1 MATFYSFFYER
12 RIFMFFTISGNAKLD
27 KELIRKA
34 TKKVGKRT
42 SFLPKTIKYSVIE
55 TEEQLHVLGQ
65 VLEQENQSSVKLTL
79 TLHDKEGKIEKAGTE
94 YVFGP
99 LDYQISEGFY
109 PTLID
114 LIRLDIFKDTDETMS
129 VEESYRN
136 EKILQ
141 VLEEELESDQRKV
154 NQVSEVEANEE
165 VPWER
170 PIFPKDESKE
180 KEKGIID
187 EQADILTHKSIF
199 EEENEVMGQLEV
211 DPFEETM
218 ENEETAEVEV
228 DPVEANEEPTWT
240 EGDSQEYIEPLI
252 SEEVEKNET
261 EIQKATV
268 FDYILDQYP
277 PEYEW
282 MKEKNKLFLN
292 ELYSKY
298 QLPQTYQAFLES
310 KEELISQGKGTLL
323 EQLESVQST
332 NWHELAQEDLLATF
346 EERQQETDQEINE
359 YATEQSSNWEKAKEE
374 LNKEEQRVIEEE
386 VQKIKERYEK
396 KRDNAY
402 SLCVE
407 KINNFTQTNQE
418 ALSKEKENLLKERIK
433 ERKEEFYR
441 GLRTDKLRIS
451 KELNEQLNKLYQ
463 TTTEVLMEK
472 HEQIQQELQVQIPK
486 WKKEYEIHQQ
496 ELKEQE
502 EKQRKKEKER
512 EQLELKKREQDLAE
526 QKMALEKQRLE
537 QEKEK
542 EAAARKERQ
551 EQMDTLRQAQLNYL
565 THPQPAPLVTAV
577 QTPVDNQTNL
587 TPSPQRSFNG
597 WMVGCIASLSL
608 LLGGGTVF
616 AFNHINQSS
625 QADSVATTAS
635 IKEEAQ
641 EQARKEY
648 EQQLEELLNRTN
660 QSTTESSME
669 NSKESDSSKA
679 KEGSSDS
686 TVQSNTSESSE
697 SNEVK

>member
-1 MATFYSFFYER
+1 MY
-12 RIFMFFTISGNAKLD
+12 FTIAGNTKTD
-27 KELIRKA
+27 KELIKKA
-34 TKKVGKRT
+34 TKEVGKRT

-55 TEEQLHVLGQ
+55 TEEQLHVLGK
-65 VLEQENQSSVKLTL
+65 VLEHESRSSVKLTL
-79 TLHDKEGKIEKAGTE
+79 TLHDTEGKIEKAGTE

-109 PTLID
+109 PTLMD
-114 LIRLDIFKDTDETMS
+114 LIRLDVFKETDETMS

-136 EKILQ
+136 EKLLQ

-154 NQVSEVEANEE
+154 NQVSEVEVNEE

-170 PIFPKDESKE
+170 PIFPKKESKE
-180 KEKGIID
+180 KETVYVD
-187 EQADILTHKSIF
+187 EQADIPTQKSIF
-199 EEENEVMGQLEV
+199 EEESDVMGQLEV

-218 ENEETAEVEV
+218 EDEETAEVEV
-228 DPVEANEEPTWT
+228 DPVEANEESIWT

-277 PEYEW
+277 PEHEW

-292 ELYSKY
+292 GLYSKY

-346 EERQQETDQEINE
+346 EERQQETDKEINE

-418 ALSKEKENLLKERIK
+418 ALSKEKENLLKERIR
-433 ERKEEFYR
+433 ERKEEFYQ
-441 GLRTDKLRIS
+441 GLRTDKLKIS

-486 WKKEYEIHQQ
+486 WKKEYEIQQ
-496 ELKEQE
+496 RELKEQE
-502 EKQRKKEKER
+502 EKQRQKEKER

-526 QKMALEKQRLE
+526 QKMAIEKQRLE

-565 THPQPAPLVTAV
+565 AQPQPVAAV
-577 QTPVDNQTNL
+577 QTPVNNQANL

-625 QADSVATTAS
+625 QADSVATTTS

-669 NSKESDSSKA
+669 NSKESDPSKA

>member
-1 MATFYSFFYER
+1 MY
-12 RIFMFFTISGNAKLD
+12 FTIVGNTKID
-27 KELIRKA
+27 KEIIKKA
-34 TKKVGKRT
+34 TKEVGKRT

-55 TEEQLHVLGQ
+55 TEEQLQVLGK
-65 VLEQENQSSVKLTL
+65 VLEQENQSSVNLSL
-79 TLHDKEGKIEKAGTE
+79 TLHDTEGKIEKAGTE

-99 LDYQISEGFY
+99 MDYQISEGFY
-109 PTLID
+109 PTLMD
-114 LIRLDIFKDTDETMS
+114 LIRLDVFKETDETMS

-136 EKILQ
+136 EKLLQ
-141 VLEEELESDQRKV
+141 VLEEELERDQLKDS
-154 NQVSEVEANEE
+154 QVSKSEVNEE
-165 VPWER
+165 APWER
-170 PIFPKDESKE
+170 PIFPKDEPKE
-180 KEKGIID
+180 KEPVNDG
-187 EQADILTHKSIF
+187 EQADIPIQESIF
-199 EEENEVMGQLEV
+199 EEEIDVMNQLDD

-218 ENEETAEVEV
+218 QDEETAKVEI
-228 DPVEANEEPTWT
+228 DPVEAIEEPTWT

-252 SEEVEKNET
+252 SKEVEKNET

-277 PEYEW
+277 PEHEW

-402 SLCVE
+402 ALCVE

-418 ALSKEKENLLKERIK
+418 ALSKEKENLLKERIR

-441 GLRTDKLRIS
+441 GLRTDKLKIS

-463 TTTEVLMEK
+463 TTIEVLMER
-472 HEQIQQELQVQIPK
+472 HEQIQQELQTQIPK

-502 EKQRKKEKER
+502 EKERQKEKER

-526 QKMALEKQRLE
+526 QKMAIEKQRLE

-565 THPQPAPLVTAV
+565 SQPQPTPSVATV
-577 QTPVDNQTNL
+577 QPPVNNQTNP
-587 TPSPQRSFNG
+587 TSSSQRSFNG

-648 EQQLEELLNRTN
+648 EQQLKELLNRTN

-669 NSKESDSSKA
+669 SSKESDFSKTKERSSN
-679 KEGSSDS
+679 S
-686 TVQSNTSESSE
+686 TVQSNTSESSKT
-697 SNEVK
+697 NEVK

>member
-1 MATFYSFFYER
+1 MY
-12 RIFMFFTISGNAKLD
+12 FTIAGNTKTD
-27 KELIRKA
+27 KELIKKA
-34 TKKVGKRT
+34 TKEVGKRT

-55 TEEQLHVLGQ
+55 TEEQLHVLGK
-65 VLEQENQSSVKLTL
+65 VLEHESRSSVKLTL
-79 TLHDKEGKIEKAGTE
+79 TLHDTEGKIEKAGTE

-109 PTLID
+109 PTLMD
-114 LIRLDIFKDTDETMS
+114 LIRLDVFKETDETMS

-136 EKILQ
+136 EKLLQ

-154 NQVSEVEANEE
+154 NQGSEVEVNEE

-170 PIFPKDESKE
+170 PIFPKKESKE
-180 KEKGIID
+180 KETVYVD
-187 EQADILTHKSIF
+187 EQADIPTQKSIF
-199 EEENEVMGQLEV
+199 EEENDVMGQLEV

-218 ENEETAEVEV
+218 EDEETAEVEV
-228 DPVEANEEPTWT
+228 DPVEANEESIWT

-277 PEYEW
+277 PEHEW

-292 ELYSKY
+292 GLYSKY

-402 SLCVE
+402 SLRVE

-418 ALSKEKENLLKERIK
+418 ALSKEKENLLKERIR
-433 ERKEEFYR
+433 ERKEEFYQ
-441 GLRTDKLRIS
+441 GLRTDKLKIS

-472 HEQIQQELQVQIPK
+472 HEQIQQELQVQISK
-486 WKKEYEIHQQ
+486 WKKEYEIQQ
-496 ELKEQE
+496 RELKEQE
-502 EKQRKKEKER
+502 EKQRQKEKER
-512 EQLELKKREQDLAE
+512 EQLELKKREQDLSE
-526 QKMALEKQRLE
+526 QKMAIEKQRLE

-565 THPQPAPLVTAV
+565 AQPQPVAAV
-577 QTPVDNQTNL
+577 QTPVNNQANL

-625 QADSVATTAS
+625 QADSVATTTS

-669 NSKESDSSKA
+669 NSKESDPSKA

>member
-1 MATFYSFFYER
+1 MY
-12 RIFMFFTISGNAKLD
+12 FTIAGNTKTD
-27 KELIRKA
+27 KELIKKA
-34 TKKVGKRT
+34 TKEVGKRT

-55 TEEQLHVLGQ
+55 TEEQLHVLGK
-65 VLEQENQSSVKLTL
+65 VLEHESRSSVKLTL
-79 TLHDKEGKIEKAGTE
+79 TLHDTEGKIEKAGTE

-109 PTLID
+109 PTLMD
-114 LIRLDIFKDTDETMS
+114 LIRLDVFKETDETMS

-136 EKILQ
+136 EKLLQ

-154 NQVSEVEANEE
+154 NQGSEVEVNEE

-170 PIFPKDESKE
+170 PIFPKKESKE
-180 KEKGIID
+180 KETVYVD
-187 EQADILTHKSIF
+187 EQADIPTQKSIF
-199 EEENEVMGQLEV
+199 EEENDVMGQLEV

-218 ENEETAEVEV
+218 EDEETAEVEV
-228 DPVEANEEPTWT
+228 DPVEANEESTWT

-252 SEEVEKNET
+252 SEEVEKNEI

-277 PEYEW
+277 PEHEW

-402 SLCVE
+402 SLCVA

-441 GLRTDKLRIS
+441 GLRTDKLKIS

-486 WKKEYEIHQQ
+486 WKKEYEIQQQ

-502 EKQRKKEKER
+502 EKQRQKEKER

-526 QKMALEKQRLE
+526 QQMAIEKQRLN

-542 EAAARKERQ
+542 EAARKERQ

-565 THPQPAPLVTAV
+565 AQPQPTPSVAAV
-577 QTPVDNQTNL
+577 QTPMNNQTNL

-669 NSKESDSSKA
+669 NSKESDPSKA

>member
-1 MATFYSFFYER
+1 MY
-12 RIFMFFTISGNAKLD
+12 FTIAGNTKTD
-27 KELIRKA
+27 KELIKKA
-34 TKKVGKRT
+34 TKEVGKRT

-55 TEEQLHVLGQ
+55 TEEQLHVLGK
-65 VLEQENQSSVKLTL
+65 VLEHESRSSVKLTL
-79 TLHDKEGKIEKAGTE
+79 TLHDTEGKIEKAGTE

-109 PTLID
+109 PTLMN
-114 LIRLDIFKDTDETMS
+114 LIRLDVFKETDETMS

-136 EKILQ
+136 EKLLQ

-154 NQVSEVEANEE
+154 NQGSEVEVNEE

-170 PIFPKDESKE
+170 PIFPKKESKE
-180 KEKGIID
+180 KETVYVD
-187 EQADILTHKSIF
+187 EQADIPTQKSIF
-199 EEENEVMGQLEV
+199 EEENDVMGQLEV

-218 ENEETAEVEV
+218 EDEETAEVEV
-228 DPVEANEEPTWT
+228 DPVEANEESTWT

-252 SEEVEKNET
+252 SEEVEKNEI

-277 PEYEW
+277 PEHEW
-282 MKEKNKLFLN
+282 TKEKNKLFLN

-402 SLCVE
+402 SLCVA

-441 GLRTDKLRIS
+441 GLRTDKLKIS

-486 WKKEYEIHQQ
+486 WKKEYEIQQQ

-502 EKQRKKEKER
+502 EKQRQKEKER

-526 QKMALEKQRLE
+526 QQMAIEKQRLN

-542 EAAARKERQ
+542 EAARKERQ

-565 THPQPAPLVTAV
+565 AQPQPTPSVAAV
-577 QTPVDNQTNL
+577 QTPMNNQTNL

-597 WMVGCIASLSL
+597 WMAGCIASLSL

-641 EQARKEY
+641 EQAQEQARKEY

-669 NSKESDSSKA
+669 NSKESDPSKA

>member
-1 MATFYSFFYER
+1 MY
-12 RIFMFFTISGNAKLD
+12 FTIAGNTKTD
-27 KELIRKA
+27 KELIKKA
-34 TKKVGKRT
+34 TKEVGKRT

-55 TEEQLHVLGQ
+55 TEEQLHVLGK
-65 VLEQENQSSVKLTL
+65 VLEHESRSSVKLTL
-79 TLHDKEGKIEKAGTE
+79 TLHDTEGKIEKAGTE

-109 PTLID
+109 PTLMD
-114 LIRLDIFKDTDETMS
+114 LIRLDVFKETDETMS

-136 EKILQ
+136 EKLLQ

-154 NQVSEVEANEE
+154 NQGSEVEVNEE

-170 PIFPKDESKE
+170 PIFPKKESKE
-180 KEKGIID
+180 KETVYVD
-187 EQADILTHKSIF
+187 EQADIPTQKSIF
-199 EEENEVMGQLEV
+199 EEENDVMGQLEV

-218 ENEETAEVEV
+218 EDEETAEVEV
-228 DPVEANEEPTWT
+228 DPVEANEESTWT

-252 SEEVEKNET
+252 SEEVEKNEI

-268 FDYILDQYP
+268 FNYILDQYP
-277 PEYEW
+277 PEHEW

-323 EQLESVQST
+323 ERLESVQST

-402 SLCVE
+402 SLCVA

-418 ALSKEKENLLKERIK
+418 ALSKEKENLLKERIR
-433 ERKEEFYR
+433 ERKEEFYQ
-441 GLRTDKLRIS
+441 GLRTDKLKIS

-463 TTTEVLMEK
+463 ITSEALMEK

-486 WKKEYEIHQQ
+486 WKKEYEIQQQ

-502 EKQRKKEKER
+502 EKQRQKEKER

-526 QKMALEKQRLE
+526 QQMAIEKQRLN

-542 EAAARKERQ
+542 EAARKERQ

-565 THPQPAPLVTAV
+565 AQPQPTPSVAAV
-577 QTPVDNQTNL
+577 QTPMNNQTNP

-616 AFNHINQSS
+616 AFNHINQFS

-669 NSKESDSSKA
+669 NSKESDPSKA

>member
-1 MATFYSFFYER
+1 MY
-12 RIFMFFTISGNAKLD
+12 FTIAGNTKTD
-27 KELIRKA
+27 KELIKKA
-34 TKKVGKRT
+34 TKEVGKRT

-55 TEEQLHVLGQ
+55 TEEQLHVLGK
-65 VLEQENQSSVKLTL
+65 VLEHESRSSVKLTL
-79 TLHDKEGKIEKAGTE
+79 TLHDTEGKIEKAGTE

-109 PTLID
+109 PTLMD
-114 LIRLDIFKDTDETMS
+114 LIRLDVFKETDETMS

-136 EKILQ
+136 EKLLQ

-154 NQVSEVEANEE
+154 NQGSEVEVNEE

-170 PIFPKDESKE
+170 PIFPKKESKE
-180 KEKGIID
+180 KETVYVD
-187 EQADILTHKSIF
+187 EQADIPTQKSIF
-199 EEENEVMGQLEV
+199 EEENDVMGQLEV

-218 ENEETAEVEV
+218 EDEETAEVEV
-228 DPVEANEEPTWT
+228 DPVEANEESIWT

-277 PEYEW
+277 PEHEW

-292 ELYSKY
+292 GIYSKY

-418 ALSKEKENLLKERIK
+418 ALSKEKENLLKERIR
-433 ERKEEFYR
+433 ERKEEFYQ
-441 GLRTDKLRIS
+441 GLRTDKLKIS

-486 WKKEYEIHQQ
+486 WKKEYEIQQ
-496 ELKEQE
+496 RELKEQE
-502 EKQRKKEKER
+502 EKQRQKEKER

-526 QKMALEKQRLE
+526 QQMAIEKQRLN

-542 EAAARKERQ
+542 EAARKERQ

-565 THPQPAPLVTAV
+565 AQPQPVAAV
-577 QTPVDNQTNL
+577 QTPVNNQANL

-669 NSKESDSSKA
+669 NSKESDPSKA

>member
-1 MATFYSFFYER
+1 MY
-12 RIFMFFTISGNAKLD
+12 FTILGNTKKD
-27 KELIRKA
+27 KELIKKA
-34 TKKVGKRT
+34 TKEVGKRT
-42 SFLPKTIKYSVIE
+42 SFLPKTMKYSVIE
-55 TEEQLHVLGQ
+55 TEEQLHALGK
-65 VLEQENQSSVKLTL
+65 VLEQESQSSVKLTL
-79 TLHDKEGKIEKAGTE
+79 TLHDTEGKIEKAGTE

-109 PTLID
+109 PTLMD
-114 LIRLDIFKDTDETMS
+114 LIRLDVFKETDETMS

-136 EKILQ
+136 EKLLQ
-141 VLEEELESDQRKV
+141 VLEEELENDQRKV
-154 NQVSEVEANEE
+154 SQVEVNEE

-170 PIFPKDESKE
+170 PIFPKKESKE
-180 KEKGIID
+180 KEPVNVA
-187 EQADILTHKSIF
+187 EQADIPTQKSIF
-199 EEENEVMGQLEV
+199 EEENEVMDQLDG
-211 DPFEETM
+211 DPFEETT
-218 ENEETAEVEV
+218 EETIEVEI

-268 FDYILDQYP
+268 LDYILDQYP

-332 NWHELAQEDLLATF
+332 NWHEIAQEDLLATF

-359 YATEQSSNWEKAKEE
+359 YATEQSSNWERAKEE
-374 LNKEEQRVIEEE
+374 LNKEEQRMIEEE
-386 VQKIKERYEK
+386 VQRIKERYEK

-418 ALSKEKENLLKERIK
+418 ALSKEKDNLLKERIR

-441 GLRTDKLRIS
+441 GLRTDKLKIS

-486 WKKEYEIHQQ
+486 WKKEYAIQQ
-496 ELKEQE
+496 KELKEQE
-502 EKQRKKEKER
+502 EKQRQKEKER
-512 EQLELKKREQDLAE
+512 EQLEIKKREQDLAE
-526 QKMALEKQRLE
+526 QQMAIEKQRLE

-565 THPQPAPLVTAV
+565 AHPQPVATV
-577 QTPVDNQTNL
+577 QTPVDNNQANL

-625 QADSVATTAS
+625 QADSAATTAS

-641 EQARKEY
+641 EKARKEY

-660 QSTTESSME
+660 QSITDSSME
-669 NSKESDSSKA
+669 NSKESDSSKT
-679 KEGSSDS
+679 KDGSSDS
-686 TVQSNTSESSE
+686 TVHSNSSESSE

>member
-1 MATFYSFFYER
+1 MY
-12 RIFMFFTISGNAKLD
+12 FTIAGNTKTD
-27 KELIRKA
+27 KELIKKA
-34 TKKVGKRT
+34 TKEVGKRT

-55 TEEQLHVLGQ
+55 TEEQLHVLGK
-65 VLEQENQSSVKLTL
+65 VLEHESRSSVKLTL
-79 TLHDKEGKIEKAGTE
+79 TLHDTEGKIEKAGTE

-109 PTLID
+109 PTLVD
-114 LIRLDIFKDTDETMS
+114 LIRLDVFKETDETMS

-136 EKILQ
+136 EKLLQ

-154 NQVSEVEANEE
+154 NQGSEVEVNEE

-170 PIFPKDESKE
+170 PIFPKKESKE
-180 KEKGIID
+180 KETVYVD
-187 EQADILTHKSIF
+187 EQADIPTQKSIF
-199 EEENEVMGQLEV
+199 EEENDVMGQLEV
-211 DPFEETM
+211 DHFEETM
-218 ENEETAEVEV
+218 EDEETAEVEV
-228 DPVEANEEPTWT
+228 DPVEANEESIWT

-277 PEYEW
+277 PEHEW

-292 ELYSKY
+292 GLYSKY

-374 LNKEEQRVIEEE
+374 VNKEEQRVIEEE

-396 KRDNAY
+396 KCDNAY
-402 SLCVE
+402 SLCLE

-418 ALSKEKENLLKERIK
+418 ALSKEKENLLKERIR
-433 ERKEEFYR
+433 ERKEEFYQ
-441 GLRTDKLRIS
+441 GLRTDKLKIS

-486 WKKEYEIHQQ
+486 WKKEYEIQQ
-496 ELKEQE
+496 RELKEQE
-502 EKQRKKEKER
+502 EKQRQKEKER

-526 QKMALEKQRLE
+526 QKMAIEKQRLE

-565 THPQPAPLVTAV
+565 AQPQPVAAV
-577 QTPVDNQTNL
+577 QTPVNNQANL

-625 QADSVATTAS
+625 QADSVATTTS

-669 NSKESDSSKA
+669 NSKESDPSKA

>member
-1 MATFYSFFYER
+1 MY
-12 RIFMFFTISGNAKLD
+12 FTIAGNTKTD
-27 KELIRKA
+27 KELIKKA
-34 TKKVGKRT
+34 TKEVGKRT

-55 TEEQLHVLGQ
+55 TEEQLHVLGK
-65 VLEQENQSSVKLTL
+65 VLEHESRSSVKLTL
-79 TLHDKEGKIEKAGTE
+79 TLHDTEGKIEKAGTE

-109 PTLID
+109 PTLMD
-114 LIRLDIFKDTDETMS
+114 LIRLDVFKETDETMS

-136 EKILQ
+136 EKLLQ

-154 NQVSEVEANEE
+154 NQGSEVEVNEE

-170 PIFPKDESKE
+170 PIFPKKESKE
-180 KEKGIID
+180 KETVYVD
-187 EQADILTHKSIF
+187 EQADIPTQKSIF
-199 EEENEVMGQLEV
+199 EEENDVMGQLEV

-218 ENEETAEVEV
+218 EDEETAEVEV
-228 DPVEANEEPTWT
+228 DPVEANEESTWT

-252 SEEVEKNET
+252 SEEVEKNEI

-277 PEYEW
+277 PEHEW

-292 ELYSKY
+292 GLYSKY

-418 ALSKEKENLLKERIK
+418 ALSKEKENLLKERIR
-433 ERKEEFYR
+433 ERKEEFYQ
-441 GLRTDKLRIS
+441 GLRTDKLKIS

-486 WKKEYEIHQQ
+486 WKKEYEIQQ
-496 ELKEQE
+496 RELKEQE
-502 EKQRKKEKER
+502 EKQRQKEKER

-526 QKMALEKQRLE
+526 QKMAIEKQRLE

-565 THPQPAPLVTAV
+565 AQPQPVAAV
-577 QTPVDNQTNL
+577 QTPVNNQANL

-625 QADSVATTAS
+625 QADSVATTTS

-669 NSKESDSSKA
+669 NSKESDPSKA

>member
-1 MATFYSFFYER
+1 MY
-12 RIFMFFTISGNAKLD
+12 FTIAGNTKTD
-27 KELIRKA
+27 KELIKKA
-34 TKKVGKRT
+34 TKEVGKRT

-55 TEEQLHVLGQ
+55 TEEQLHVLGK
-65 VLEQENQSSVKLTL
+65 VLEHESRSSVKLTL
-79 TLHDKEGKIEKAGTE
+79 TLHDTEGKIEKAGTE

-109 PTLID
+109 PTLMD
-114 LIRLDIFKDTDETMS
+114 LIRLDVFKETDETMS

-136 EKILQ
+136 EKLLQ

-154 NQVSEVEANEE
+154 NQVSEVEVNEE

-170 PIFPKDESKE
+170 PIFPKKESKE
-180 KEKGIID
+180 KETVYVD
-187 EQADILTHKSIF
+187 EQADIPTQKSIF
-199 EEENEVMGQLEV
+199 EEENDMMGQFEV

-218 ENEETAEVEV
+218 EDEETAEVEV
-228 DPVEANEEPTWT
+228 DPVEANEESIWT

-277 PEYEW
+277 PEHEW

-292 ELYSKY
+292 GLYSKY

-418 ALSKEKENLLKERIK
+418 ALSKEKENLLKERIR
-433 ERKEEFYR
+433 ERKEEFYQ
-441 GLRTDKLRIS
+441 GLRTDKLKIS

-486 WKKEYEIHQQ
+486 WKKEYEIQQ
-496 ELKEQE
+496 RELKEQE
-502 EKQRKKEKER
+502 EKQRQKEKER

-526 QKMALEKQRLE
+526 QKMAIEKQRLE

-565 THPQPAPLVTAV
+565 AQPQPVAAV
-577 QTPVDNQTNL
+577 QTPVNNQANL

-625 QADSVATTAS
+625 QADSVATTTS

-669 NSKESDSSKA
+669 NSKESDPSKA

>member
-1 MATFYSFFYER
+1 MY
-12 RIFMFFTISGNAKLD
+12 FTIAGNTKTD
-27 KELIRKA
+27 KELIKKA
-34 TKKVGKRT
+34 TKEVGKRT

-55 TEEQLHVLGQ
+55 TEEQLHVLGK
-65 VLEQENQSSVKLTL
+65 VLEHESRSSVKLTL
-79 TLHDKEGKIEKAGTE
+79 TLHDTEGKIEKAGTE

-109 PTLID
+109 PTLMD
-114 LIRLDIFKDTDETMS
+114 LIRLDVFKETDETMS

-136 EKILQ
+136 EKLLQ

-154 NQVSEVEANEE
+154 NQGSEVEVNEE

-170 PIFPKDESKE
+170 PIFPKKESKE
-180 KEKGIID
+180 KETVYVD
-187 EQADILTHKSIF
+187 EQADIPTQKSIF
-199 EEENEVMGQLEV
+199 EEENDVMGQLEV

-218 ENEETAEVEV
+218 EDEETAEVEV
-228 DPVEANEEPTWT
+228 DPVEANEESIWT

-277 PEYEW
+277 PEHEW

-292 ELYSKY
+292 GLYSKY

-418 ALSKEKENLLKERIK
+418 ALSKEKENLLKERIR
-433 ERKEEFYR
+433 ERKEEFYQ
-441 GLRTDKLRIS
+441 GLRTDKLKIS
-451 KELNEQLNKLYQ
+451 KELNDQLNKLYQ

-472 HEQIQQELQVQIPK
+472 HEQIQQELQVQISK
-486 WKKEYEIHQQ
+486 WKKEYEIQQ
-496 ELKEQE
+496 RELKEQE
-502 EKQRKKEKER
+502 EKQRQKEKER

-526 QKMALEKQRLE
+526 QKMAIEKQRLE

-565 THPQPAPLVTAV
+565 AQPQPVAAV
-577 QTPVDNQTNL
+577 QTPVNNQANL

-625 QADSVATTAS
+625 QADSVATTTS

-669 NSKESDSSKA
+669 NSKESDPSKA
-679 KEGSSDS
+679 KFNC
-686 TVQSNTSESSE
+686 TI
-697 SNEVK
+697 KHFRKFRIK

>member
-1 MATFYSFFYER
+1 MY
-12 RIFMFFTISGNAKLD
+12 FTIAGNTKTD
-27 KELIRKA
+27 KELIKKA
-34 TKKVGKRT
+34 TKEVGKRT

-55 TEEQLHVLGQ
+55 TEEQLHVLGK
-65 VLEQENQSSVKLTL
+65 VLEHESRSSVKLTL
-79 TLHDKEGKIEKAGTE
+79 TLHDTEGKIEKAGTE
-94 YVFGP
+94 YVFGQ

-109 PTLID
+109 PTLMD
-114 LIRLDIFKDTDETMS
+114 LIRLDVFKETDETMS

-136 EKILQ
+136 EKLLQ

-154 NQVSEVEANEE
+154 NQGSEVEVNEE

-170 PIFPKDESKE
+170 PIFPKKESKE
-180 KEKGIID
+180 KETVYVD
-187 EQADILTHKSIF
+187 EQAHIPTQKSIF
-199 EEENEVMGQLEV
+199 EEENDVMGQLEV

-218 ENEETAEVEV
+218 EDEETAEVEV
-228 DPVEANEEPTWT
+228 DPVEANEESTWT

-252 SEEVEKNET
+252 SEEVEKNEI

-277 PEYEW
+277 PEHEW

-359 YATEQSSNWEKAKEE
+359 YATEQSSNLEKAKEE
-374 LNKEEQRVIEEE
+374 LYKEEQRVIEEE

-402 SLCVE
+402 SLCVA

-441 GLRTDKLRIS
+441 GLRTDKLKIS

-486 WKKEYEIHQQ
+486 WKKEYEIQQQ

-502 EKQRKKEKER
+502 EKQRQKEKER

-526 QKMALEKQRLE
+526 QQMAIEKQRLN

-542 EAAARKERQ
+542 EAARKERQ

-565 THPQPAPLVTAV
+565 AQPQPTPSVAAV
-577 QTPVDNQTNL
+577 QTPMNNQTNP

-616 AFNHINQSS
+616 AFNHINQFS

-669 NSKESDSSKA
+669 NSKESDPSKA

-686 TVQSNTSESSE
+686 TVQSNTNTSESSE

>member
-1 MATFYSFFYER
+1 M
-12 RIFMFFTISGNAKLD
+12 L
-27 KELIRKA
+27 
-34 TKKVGKRT
+34 GK
-42 SFLPKTIKYSVIE
+42 
-55 TEEQLHVLGQ
+55 
-65 VLEQENQSSVKLTL
+65 VLEHESRSSVKLTL
-79 TLHDKEGKIEKAGTE
+79 TLHDTEGKIEKAGTE

-109 PTLID
+109 PTLMD
-114 LIRLDIFKDTDETMS
+114 LIRLDVFKETDETMS

-136 EKILQ
+136 EKLLQ

-154 NQVSEVEANEE
+154 NQGSEVEVNEE

-170 PIFPKDESKE
+170 PIFPKKESKE
-180 KEKGIID
+180 KETVYVD
-187 EQADILTHKSIF
+187 EQADIPTQKSIF
-199 EEENEVMGQLEV
+199 EEENDVMGQLEV

-218 ENEETAEVEV
+218 EDEETAEVEV
-228 DPVEANEEPTWT
+228 DPVEANEESIWT

-277 PEYEW
+277 PEHEW

-292 ELYSKY
+292 GLYSKY

-418 ALSKEKENLLKERIK
+418 ALSKEKENLLKERIR
-433 ERKEEFYR
+433 ERKEEFYQ
-441 GLRTDKLRIS
+441 GLRTDKLKIS

-486 WKKEYEIHQQ
+486 WKKEYEIQQ
-496 ELKEQE
+496 RELKEQE
-502 EKQRKKEKER
+502 EKQRQKEKER

-526 QKMALEKQRLE
+526 QKMAIEKQRLE

-565 THPQPAPLVTAV
+565 AQPQPVAAV
-577 QTPVDNQTNL
+577 QTPVNNQANL

-625 QADSVATTAS
+625 QADSVATTTS

-669 NSKESDSSKA
+669 NSKESDPSKA

>member
-1 MATFYSFFYER
+1 MY
-12 RIFMFFTISGNAKLD
+12 FTIAGNTKTD
-27 KELIRKA
+27 KELIKKA
-34 TKKVGKRT
+34 TKEVGKRT

-55 TEEQLHVLGQ
+55 TEEQLHVLGK
-65 VLEQENQSSVKLTL
+65 VLEHESRSSVKLTL
-79 TLHDKEGKIEKAGTE
+79 TLHDTEGKIEKAGTE

-109 PTLID
+109 PTLMD
-114 LIRLDIFKDTDETMS
+114 LIRLDVFKETDETMS

-136 EKILQ
+136 EKLLQ

-154 NQVSEVEANEE
+154 NQGSEVEVNEE

-170 PIFPKDESKE
+170 PIFPKKESKE
-180 KEKGIID
+180 KETVYVD
-187 EQADILTHKSIF
+187 EQADIPTQKSIF
-199 EEENEVMGQLEV
+199 EEENDVMGQLEV

-218 ENEETAEVEV
+218 EDEETAEVEV
-228 DPVEANEEPTWT
+228 DPVEANEESTWT

-252 SEEVEKNET
+252 SEEVEKNEI

-277 PEYEW
+277 PEHEW

-407 KINNFTQTNQE
+407 KINNFTKTNQE

-441 GLRTDKLRIS
+441 GLRTDKLKIS

-486 WKKEYEIHQQ
+486 WKKEYEIQQQ

-502 EKQRKKEKER
+502 EKQRQKEKER
-512 EQLELKKREQDLAE
+512 EQLEIRKREQDLAE
-526 QKMALEKQRLE
+526 QKMAIEKQRLE
-537 QEKEK
+537 
-542 EAAARKERQ
+542 
-551 EQMDTLRQAQLNYL
+551 
-565 THPQPAPLVTAV
+565 
-577 QTPVDNQTNL
+577 
-587 TPSPQRSFNG
+587 
-597 WMVGCIASLSL
+597 
-608 LLGGGTVF
+608 
-616 AFNHINQSS
+616 
-625 QADSVATTAS
+625 
-635 IKEEAQ
+635 
-641 EQARKEY
+641 
-648 EQQLEELLNRTN
+648 
-660 QSTTESSME
+660 
-669 NSKESDSSKA
+669 
-679 KEGSSDS
+679 
-686 TVQSNTSESSE
+686 
-697 SNEVK
+697 

>member
-1 MATFYSFFYER
+1 MY
-12 RIFMFFTISGNAKLD
+12 FTIAGNTKTD
-27 KELIRKA
+27 KEVIKKA
-34 TKKVGKRT
+34 TKEVGKRT

-55 TEEQLHVLGQ
+55 TEEQLHVLGK
-65 VLEQENQSSVKLTL
+65 VLEHESRSSVKLTL
-79 TLHDKEGKIEKAGTE
+79 TLHDTEGKIEKAGTE

-109 PTLID
+109 PTLMD
-114 LIRLDIFKDTDETMS
+114 LIRLDVFKETDETMS
-129 VEESYRN
+129 AEESYRN
-136 EKILQ
+136 EKLLQ

-154 NQVSEVEANEE
+154 NQVSEVEVNEE

-180 KEKGIID
+180 KETGNVD
-187 EQADILTHKSIF
+187 EKTDIPNQKMIF
-199 EEENEVMGQLEV
+199 EEENEVMDQLEV

-218 ENEETAEVEV
+218 EDEETSEVEI

-277 PEYEW
+277 PEHEW

-418 ALSKEKENLLKERIK
+418 ALSKEKENLLKERIR
-433 ERKEEFYR
+433 ERKEEFYQ
-441 GLRTDKLRIS
+441 GLRTDKLKIS

-486 WKKEYEIHQQ
+486 WKKEYEIQQ
-496 ELKEQE
+496 RELKEQE
-502 EKQRKKEKER
+502 EKQRQKEKER

-526 QKMALEKQRLE
+526 QQMAIEKQRLN

-542 EAAARKERQ
+542 EAARKERQ

-565 THPQPAPLVTAV
+565 AQPQPVAAV
-577 QTPVDNQTNL
+577 QTPVNNQANL

-625 QADSVATTAS
+625 QADSVATTTS

-669 NSKESDSSKA
+669 NSKESDPSKA

>member
-1 MATFYSFFYER
+1 MY
-12 RIFMFFTISGNAKLD
+12 FTIAGNTKTD
-27 KELIRKA
+27 KELIKKA
-34 TKKVGKRT
+34 TKEVGKRT

-55 TEEQLHVLGQ
+55 TEEQLHVLGK
-65 VLEQENQSSVKLTL
+65 VLEHESRSSVKLTL
-79 TLHDKEGKIEKAGTE
+79 TLHDTEGKIEKAGTE

-109 PTLID
+109 PTLMD
-114 LIRLDIFKDTDETMS
+114 LIRLDVFKETDETMS

-136 EKILQ
+136 EKLLQ

-154 NQVSEVEANEE
+154 NQGSEVEVNEE

-170 PIFPKDESKE
+170 PIFPKKESKE
-180 KEKGIID
+180 KETVYVD
-187 EQADILTHKSIF
+187 EQADIPTQKSIF
-199 EEENEVMGQLEV
+199 EEENDVMGQLEV

-218 ENEETAEVEV
+218 EDEETAEVEV
-228 DPVEANEEPTWT
+228 DPVEANEESTWT

-252 SEEVEKNET
+252 SEEVEKNEI

-268 FDYILDQYP
+268 FNYILDQYP
-277 PEYEW
+277 PEHEW

-402 SLCVE
+402 SLCVA

-418 ALSKEKENLLKERIK
+418 ALSKEKENLLKERIR
-433 ERKEEFYR
+433 ERKEEFYQ
-441 GLRTDKLRIS
+441 GLRTDKLKIS

-463 TTTEVLMEK
+463 ITSEALMEK

-486 WKKEYEIHQQ
+486 WKKEYEIQQQ

-502 EKQRKKEKER
+502 EKQRQKEKER

-526 QKMALEKQRLE
+526 QQMAIEKQRLN

-542 EAAARKERQ
+542 EAARKERQ

-565 THPQPAPLVTAV
+565 AQPQPTPSVAAV
-577 QTPVDNQTNL
+577 QTPMNNQTNP

-616 AFNHINQSS
+616 AFNHINQFS

-669 NSKESDSSKA
+669 NSKESDPSKA

>member
-1 MATFYSFFYER
+1 MY
-12 RIFMFFTISGNAKLD
+12 FTIAGNTKTD
-27 KELIRKA
+27 KELIKKA
-34 TKKVGKRT
+34 TKEVGKRT

-55 TEEQLHVLGQ
+55 TEEQLHVLGK
-65 VLEQENQSSVKLTL
+65 VLEHESRSSVKLTL
-79 TLHDKEGKIEKAGTE
+79 TLHDTEGKIEKAGTE

-109 PTLID
+109 PTLMD
-114 LIRLDIFKDTDETMS
+114 LIRLDVFKETDETMS

-136 EKILQ
+136 EKLLQ

-154 NQVSEVEANEE
+154 NQGSEVEVNEE

-170 PIFPKDESKE
+170 PIFPKKESKE
-180 KEKGIID
+180 KETVYVD
-187 EQADILTHKSIF
+187 EQADIPTQKSIF
-199 EEENEVMGQLEV
+199 EEENDVMGQLEV

-218 ENEETAEVEV
+218 EDEETAEVEV
-228 DPVEANEEPTWT
+228 DPVEANEESIWT

-277 PEYEW
+277 PEHEW

-292 ELYSKY
+292 GLYSKY

-332 NWHELAQEDLLATF
+332 NWHELAQEDLLSTF

-418 ALSKEKENLLKERIK
+418 ALSKEKENLLKERIR
-433 ERKEEFYR
+433 ERKEEFYQ
-441 GLRTDKLRIS
+441 GLRTDKLKIS

-472 HEQIQQELQVQIPK
+472 HEQIQQELQVQISK
-486 WKKEYEIHQQ
+486 WKKEYEIQQ
-496 ELKEQE
+496 RELKEQE
-502 EKQRKKEKER
+502 EKQRQKEKER

-526 QKMALEKQRLE
+526 QKMAIEKQRLE

-565 THPQPAPLVTAV
+565 AQPQPVAAV
-577 QTPVDNQTNL
+577 QTPVNNQANL

-625 QADSVATTAS
+625 QADSVATTTS

-669 NSKESDSSKA
+669 NSKESDPSKA

>member
-1 MATFYSFFYER
+1 MY
-12 RIFMFFTISGNAKLD
+12 FTIAGNTKTD
-27 KELIRKA
+27 KELIKKA
-34 TKKVGKRT
+34 TKEVGKRT

-55 TEEQLHVLGQ
+55 TEEQLHVLGK
-65 VLEQENQSSVKLTL
+65 VLEHESRSSVKLTL
-79 TLHDKEGKIEKAGTE
+79 TLHDTEGKIEKAGTE

-109 PTLID
+109 PTLMD
-114 LIRLDIFKDTDETMS
+114 LIRLDVFKETDETMS

-136 EKILQ
+136 EKLLQ

-154 NQVSEVEANEE
+154 NQGSEVEVNEE

-170 PIFPKDESKE
+170 PIFPKKESKE
-180 KEKGIID
+180 KETVYVD
-187 EQADILTHKSIF
+187 EQADIPTQKSIF
-199 EEENEVMGQLEV
+199 EEENDVMGQLEV

-218 ENEETAEVEV
+218 EDEETAEVEV
-228 DPVEANEEPTWT
+228 DPVEANEESIWT

-277 PEYEW
+277 PEHEW

-292 ELYSKY
+292 GLYSKY

-418 ALSKEKENLLKERIK
+418 ALSKEKENLLKERIR
-433 ERKEEFYR
+433 ERKEEFYQ
-441 GLRTDKLRIS
+441 GLRTDKLKIS

-472 HEQIQQELQVQIPK
+472 HEQIQQELQVQISK
-486 WKKEYEIHQQ
+486 WKKEYEIQQ
-496 ELKEQE
+496 RELKEQE
-502 EKQRKKEKER
+502 EKQRQKEKER

-526 QKMALEKQRLE
+526 QKMAIEKQRLE

-565 THPQPAPLVTAV
+565 AQPQPVAAV
-577 QTPVDNQTNL
+577 QTPVNNQANL

-625 QADSVATTAS
+625 QADSVATTTS

-669 NSKESDSSKA
+669 NSKESDPSKA

-686 TVQSNTSESSE
+686 TIQSNTSESSE

>member
-1 MATFYSFFYER
+1 MY
-12 RIFMFFTISGNAKLD
+12 FTIAGNTKTD
-27 KELIRKA
+27 KELIKKA
-34 TKKVGKRT
+34 TKGVGKRT

-55 TEEQLHVLGQ
+55 TEEQLHVLGK
-65 VLEQENQSSVKLTL
+65 VLEHESRSSVKLTL
-79 TLHDKEGKIEKAGTE
+79 TLHDTEGKIEKAGTE

-109 PTLID
+109 PTLMD
-114 LIRLDIFKDTDETMS
+114 LIRLDVFKETDETMS

-136 EKILQ
+136 EKLLQ

-154 NQVSEVEANEE
+154 NQGSEVEVNEE

-170 PIFPKDESKE
+170 PIFPKKESKE
-180 KEKGIID
+180 KETVYVD
-187 EQADILTHKSIF
+187 EQADIPTQKSIF
-199 EEENEVMGQLEV
+199 EEENDVMGQLEV

-218 ENEETAEVEV
+218 EDEETAEVEV
-228 DPVEANEEPTWT
+228 DLVEANEESTWT

-252 SEEVEKNET
+252 SEEVEKNEI
-261 EIQKATV
+261 EIQKATI

-277 PEYEW
+277 PEHEW

-346 EERQQETDQEINE
+346 EERQQETDQEINK

-402 SLCVE
+402 SLCVA

-441 GLRTDKLRIS
+441 GLRTDKLKIS

-486 WKKEYEIHQQ
+486 WKKEYEIQQQ

-502 EKQRKKEKER
+502 EKQRQKEKER

-526 QKMALEKQRLE
+526 QKMAIEKQRLE

-565 THPQPAPLVTAV
+565 AQPQPTSSVAAV
-577 QTPVDNQTNL
+577 QTPVNNQTNL

-660 QSTTESSME
+660 QSTAESSME
-669 NSKESDSSKA
+669 NSKESDPSKA

-697 SNEVK
+697 SNEVR

>member
-1 MATFYSFFYER
+1 MY
-12 RIFMFFTISGNAKLD
+12 FTIAGNTKTD
-27 KELIRKA
+27 KELIKKA
-34 TKKVGKRT
+34 TKEVGKRT

-55 TEEQLHVLGQ
+55 TEEQLHVLGK
-65 VLEQENQSSVKLTL
+65 VLEHESRSSVKLTL
-79 TLHDKEGKIEKAGTE
+79 ALHDTEGKIEKTGTE

-109 PTLID
+109 PTLMD
-114 LIRLDIFKDTDETMS
+114 LIRLDVFKETDETMS

-136 EKILQ
+136 EKLLQ

-154 NQVSEVEANEE
+154 NQGSEVEVNEE

-170 PIFPKDESKE
+170 PIFPKKESKE
-180 KEKGIID
+180 KETVYVD
-187 EQADILTHKSIF
+187 EQADIPTQKSIF
-199 EEENEVMGQLEV
+199 EEENDVMGQLEV

-218 ENEETAEVEV
+218 EDEETAEVEV
-228 DPVEANEEPTWT
+228 DPVEANEESTWT

-252 SEEVEKNET
+252 SEEVEKNEI

-277 PEYEW
+277 PEHEW
-282 MKEKNKLFLN
+282 TKEKNKLFLN

-433 ERKEEFYR
+433 ERKEEFYL
-441 GLRTDKLRIS
+441 GLRTDKLKIS

-463 TTTEVLMEK
+463 TTTKVLMEK

-486 WKKEYEIHQQ
+486 WKKEYEIQQQ

-502 EKQRKKEKER
+502 EKQRQKEKEH
-512 EQLELKKREQDLAE
+512 EQLEIRKREQDLAE
-526 QKMALEKQRLE
+526 QKMAIEKQRLE

-565 THPQPAPLVTAV
+565 AQPQPVAAV
-577 QTPVDNQTNL
+577 QTPVNNQANL
-587 TPSPQRSFNG
+587 TPSPQRSFDG

-660 QSTTESSME
+660 QSTTESNMK
-669 NSKESDSSKA
+669 NSKESDSSKT

>member
-1 MATFYSFFYER
+1 MY
-12 RIFMFFTISGNAKLD
+12 FTIAGNTKTD
-27 KELIRKA
+27 KELIKKA
-34 TKKVGKRT
+34 TKEVGKRT

-55 TEEQLHVLGQ
+55 TEEQLHVLGK
-65 VLEQENQSSVKLTL
+65 VLEHESRSSVKLTL
-79 TLHDKEGKIEKAGTE
+79 TLHDTEGKIEKAGTE

-109 PTLID
+109 PTLMD
-114 LIRLDIFKDTDETMS
+114 LIRLDVFKETDETMS

-136 EKILQ
+136 EKLLQ

-154 NQVSEVEANEE
+154 NQGSEVEVNEE

-170 PIFPKDESKE
+170 PIFPKKESKE
-180 KEKGIID
+180 KETVYVD
-187 EQADILTHKSIF
+187 EQADIPTQKSIF
-199 EEENEVMGQLEV
+199 EEENDVMGQLEV

-218 ENEETAEVEV
+218 EDEETAEVEV
-228 DPVEANEEPTWT
+228 DPVEANEESTWT

-252 SEEVEKNET
+252 SEEVEKNEI

-277 PEYEW
+277 PEHEW

-402 SLCVE
+402 SLCVA

-441 GLRTDKLRIS
+441 GLRTDKLKIS

-486 WKKEYEIHQQ
+486 WKKEYEIQQQ

-502 EKQRKKEKER
+502 EKQRQKEKER

-526 QKMALEKQRLE
+526 QQMAIEKQRLN

-542 EAAARKERQ
+542 EAARKERQ

-565 THPQPAPLVTAV
+565 AQPQPTPSVAAV
-577 QTPVDNQTNL
+577 QTPMNNQTNL

-616 AFNHINQSS
+616 AFNHINQFS
-625 QADSVATTAS
+625 QADSVAITAS

-669 NSKESDSSKA
+669 NSKESDPSKA

>member
-1 MATFYSFFYER
+1 MY
-12 RIFMFFTISGNAKLD
+12 FTIAGNTKTD
-27 KELIRKA
+27 KELIKKA
-34 TKKVGKRT
+34 TKEVGKRT

-55 TEEQLHVLGQ
+55 TEEQLHVLGK
-65 VLEQENQSSVKLTL
+65 VLEHESRSSVKLTL
-79 TLHDKEGKIEKAGTE
+79 TLHDTEGKIEKAGTE

-109 PTLID
+109 PTLMD
-114 LIRLDIFKDTDETMS
+114 LIRLDVFKETDETMS

-136 EKILQ
+136 EKLLQ

-154 NQVSEVEANEE
+154 NQGSEVEVNEE

-170 PIFPKDESKE
+170 PIFPKKESKE
-180 KEKGIID
+180 KETVYVD
-187 EQADILTHKSIF
+187 EQADIPTQKSIF
-199 EEENEVMGQLEV
+199 EEENDVMGQLEV

-218 ENEETAEVEV
+218 DDEETAEVEV
-228 DPVEANEEPTWT
+228 DPVEANEESIWT

-277 PEYEW
+277 PEHEW

-292 ELYSKY
+292 GIYSKY

-418 ALSKEKENLLKERIK
+418 ALSKEKENLLKERIR
-433 ERKEEFYR
+433 ERKEEFYQ
-441 GLRTDKLRIS
+441 GLRTDKLKIS

-486 WKKEYEIHQQ
+486 WKKEYEIQQ
-496 ELKEQE
+496 RELKEQE
-502 EKQRKKEKER
+502 EKQRQKEKER

-526 QKMALEKQRLE
+526 QQMAIEKQRLN

-542 EAAARKERQ
+542 EAARKERQ

-565 THPQPAPLVTAV
+565 AQPQPVAAV
-577 QTPVDNQTNL
+577 QTPVNNQANL

-625 QADSVATTAS
+625 QADSVATTTS

-669 NSKESDSSKA
+669 NSKESDPSKA

>member
-1 MATFYSFFYER
+1 MY
-12 RIFMFFTISGNAKLD
+12 FTIAGNTKTD
-27 KELIRKA
+27 KELIKKA
-34 TKKVGKRT
+34 TKEVGKRT

-55 TEEQLHVLGQ
+55 TEEQLHVLGK
-65 VLEQENQSSVKLTL
+65 VLEHESRSSVKLTL
-79 TLHDKEGKIEKAGTE
+79 TLHDTEGKIEKAGTE

-109 PTLID
+109 PTLMD
-114 LIRLDIFKDTDETMS
+114 LIRLDVFKETDETMS

-136 EKILQ
+136 EKLLQ

-154 NQVSEVEANEE
+154 NQGSEVEVNEE

-170 PIFPKDESKE
+170 PIFPKKESKE
-180 KEKGIID
+180 KETVYVD
-187 EQADILTHKSIF
+187 EQADIPTQKSIF
-199 EEENEVMGQLEV
+199 EEENDVMGQLEV

-218 ENEETAEVEV
+218 EDEETAEVEV
-228 DPVEANEEPTWT
+228 DPVEANEESTWT

-252 SEEVEKNET
+252 SEEVEKNEI

-277 PEYEW
+277 PEHEW

-402 SLCVE
+402 SLCVA

-418 ALSKEKENLLKERIK
+418 ALSKEKENLLKERIR
-433 ERKEEFYR
+433 ERKEEFYQ
-441 GLRTDKLRIS
+441 GLRTDKLKIS

-486 WKKEYEIHQQ
+486 WKKEYEIQQ
-496 ELKEQE
+496 RELKEQE
-502 EKQRKKEKER
+502 EKQRQKEKER

-526 QKMALEKQRLE
+526 QQMAIEKQRLN

-542 EAAARKERQ
+542 EAARKERQ

-565 THPQPAPLVTAV
+565 AQPQPTPSVAAV
-577 QTPVDNQTNL
+577 QTPMNNQTNL

-616 AFNHINQSS
+616 AFNHINQFS

-669 NSKESDSSKA
+669 NSKESDPSKA

>member
-1 MATFYSFFYER
+1 MY
-12 RIFMFFTISGNAKLD
+12 FTIAGNTKTD
-27 KELIRKA
+27 KELIKKA
-34 TKKVGKRT
+34 TKEVGKRT

-55 TEEQLHVLGQ
+55 TEEQLHVLGK
-65 VLEQENQSSVKLTL
+65 VLEHESRSSVKLTL
-79 TLHDKEGKIEKAGTE
+79 TLHDTEGKIEKAGTE

-109 PTLID
+109 PTLVD
-114 LIRLDIFKDTDETMS
+114 LIRLDVFKETDETMS

-136 EKILQ
+136 EKLLQ

-154 NQVSEVEANEE
+154 NQGSEVEVNEE

-170 PIFPKDESKE
+170 PIFPKKESKE
-180 KEKGIID
+180 KETVYVD
-187 EQADILTHKSIF
+187 EQADIPTQKSIF
-199 EEENEVMGQLEV
+199 EEENDVMGQLEV
-211 DPFEETM
+211 DHFEETM
-218 ENEETAEVEV
+218 EDEETAEVEV
-228 DPVEANEEPTWT
+228 DPVEANEESIWT

-277 PEYEW
+277 PEHEW

-292 ELYSKY
+292 GLYSKY

-418 ALSKEKENLLKERIK
+418 ALSKEKENLLKERIR
-433 ERKEEFYR
+433 ERKEEFYQ
-441 GLRTDKLRIS
+441 GLRTDKLKIS

-486 WKKEYEIHQQ
+486 WKKEYEIQQ
-496 ELKEQE
+496 RELKEQE
-502 EKQRKKEKER
+502 EKQRQKEKER

-526 QKMALEKQRLE
+526 QKMAIEKQRLE

-565 THPQPAPLVTAV
+565 AQPQPVAAV
-577 QTPVDNQTNL
+577 QTPVNNQANL

-608 LLGGGTVF
+608 LLDGGTVF

-625 QADSVATTAS
+625 QADSVATTTS

-669 NSKESDSSKA
+669 NSKESDPSKA

>member
-1 MATFYSFFYER
+1 
-12 RIFMFFTISGNAKLD
+12 
-27 KELIRKA
+27 
-34 TKKVGKRT
+34 
-42 SFLPKTIKYSVIE
+42 
-55 TEEQLHVLGQ
+55 
-65 VLEQENQSSVKLTL
+65 
-79 TLHDKEGKIEKAGTE
+79 
-94 YVFGP
+94 
-99 LDYQISEGFY
+99 
-109 PTLID
+109 
-114 LIRLDIFKDTDETMS
+114 LIRLDVFKDTDETMS

-136 EKILQ
+136 EKLLQ

-154 NQVSEVEANEE
+154 NQVSEVEVNEE

-170 PIFPKDESKE
+170 PIFPKKESKE
-180 KEKGIID
+180 KETVYVD
-187 EQADILTHKSIF
+187 EQADIPTQKSIF
-199 EEENEVMGQLEV
+199 EEENDVMGQLEV

-218 ENEETAEVEV
+218 EDEETDEVEV
-228 DPVEANEEPTWT
+228 DPVEANEESTWT
-240 EGDSQEYIEPLI
+240 EGDFQEYIEPLI

-277 PEYEW
+277 PEHEW

-359 YATEQSSNWEKAKEE
+359 YATEQSSNWEKVKEE

-386 VQKIKERYEK
+386 VQKVKERYEK

-407 KINNFTQTNQE
+407 KINNFTKTNQE

-441 GLRTDKLRIS
+441 GLRTDKLKIS

-486 WKKEYEIHQQ
+486 WKKEYEIQQQ

-502 EKQRKKEKER
+502 EKQRQKEKER
-512 EQLELKKREQDLAE
+512 EQLEIRKREQDLAE
-526 QKMALEKQRLE
+526 QKMAIEKQRLE

-565 THPQPAPLVTAV
+565 AQPQPVAAV
-577 QTPVDNQTNL
+577 QTPVNNQANL

>member
-1 MATFYSFFYER
+1 MY
-12 RIFMFFTISGNAKLD
+12 FTIAGNTKTD
-27 KELIRKA
+27 KELIKKA
-34 TKKVGKRT
+34 TKEVGKRT

-55 TEEQLHVLGQ
+55 TEEQLHVLGK
-65 VLEQENQSSVKLTL
+65 VLEHESRSSVKLTL
-79 TLHDKEGKIEKAGTE
+79 TLHDTEGKIEKAGTE

-109 PTLID
+109 PTLMD
-114 LIRLDIFKDTDETMS
+114 LIRLDVFKETDETMS

-136 EKILQ
+136 EKLLQ

-154 NQVSEVEANEE
+154 NQGSEVEVNEE

-170 PIFPKDESKE
+170 PIFPKKESKE
-180 KEKGIID
+180 KETVYVD
-187 EQADILTHKSIF
+187 EQADIPTQKSIF
-199 EEENEVMGQLEV
+199 EEESDVMGQLEV

-218 ENEETAEVEV
+218 EDEETAEVEV
-228 DPVEANEEPTWT
+228 DPVEANEESIWT

-277 PEYEW
+277 PEHEW

-292 ELYSKY
+292 GLYSKY

-402 SLCVE
+402 SLCVA

-441 GLRTDKLRIS
+441 GLRTDKLKIS

-486 WKKEYEIHQQ
+486 WKKEYEIQQQ

-502 EKQRKKEKER
+502 EKQRQKEKER

-526 QKMALEKQRLE
+526 QQMAIEKQRLE

-565 THPQPAPLVTAV
+565 AQPQPVAAV
-577 QTPVDNQTNL
+577 QTPVNNQANL

-625 QADSVATTAS
+625 QADSVATTTS

-669 NSKESDSSKA
+669 NSKESDPSKA

>member
-1 MATFYSFFYER
+1 MY
-12 RIFMFFTISGNAKLD
+12 FTIAGNTKTD
-27 KELIRKA
+27 KELIKKA
-34 TKKVGKRT
+34 TKEVGKRT

-55 TEEQLHVLGQ
+55 TEEQLHVLGK
-65 VLEQENQSSVKLTL
+65 VLEHESRSSVKLTL
-79 TLHDKEGKIEKAGTE
+79 TLHDTEGKIEKAGTE

-109 PTLID
+109 PTLMD
-114 LIRLDIFKDTDETMS
+114 SIRLDVFKETDETMS

-136 EKILQ
+136 EKLLQ

-154 NQVSEVEANEE
+154 NQGSEVEVNEE

-170 PIFPKDESKE
+170 PIFPKKESKE
-180 KEKGIID
+180 KETVYVD
-187 EQADILTHKSIF
+187 EQADIPTQKSIF
-199 EEENEVMGQLEV
+199 EEENDVMGQLEV

-218 ENEETAEVEV
+218 EDEETAQVEV
-228 DPVEANEEPTWT
+228 DPVEANEESTWT

-252 SEEVEKNET
+252 SEEVEKNEI

-268 FDYILDQYP
+268 FDYILDRYP
-277 PEYEW
+277 PEHEW

-418 ALSKEKENLLKERIK
+418 ALSKEKENLLKERIR
-433 ERKEEFYR
+433 ERKEEFYQ
-441 GLRTDKLRIS
+441 GLRTDKLKIS

-463 TTTEVLMEK
+463 ITSEALMEK

-486 WKKEYEIHQQ
+486 WKKEYEIQQ
-496 ELKEQE
+496 RELKEQE
-502 EKQRKKEKER
+502 EKQRQKEKER

-526 QKMALEKQRLE
+526 QQMAIEKQRLN

-542 EAAARKERQ
+542 EAARKERQ

-565 THPQPAPLVTAV
+565 AQPQPVAAV
-577 QTPVDNQTNL
+577 QTPVNNQANL

-669 NSKESDSSKA
+669 NSKESDPSKA

>member
-1 MATFYSFFYER
+1 MY
-12 RIFMFFTISGNAKLD
+12 FTIVGNTKID
-27 KELIRKA
+27 KELIKKA
-34 TKKVGKRT
+34 TKEVGKRT

-55 TEEQLHVLGQ
+55 TEEQLHVLGK
-65 VLEQENQSSVKLTL
+65 VLEQENQSSVNLSL
-79 TLHDKEGKIEKAGTE
+79 TLHDTEGKIEKAGTE

-99 LDYQISEGFY
+99 MDYQISEGFY
-109 PTLID
+109 PTLMD
-114 LIRLDIFKDTDETMS
+114 LIRLDMFKETDENMS

-136 EKILQ
+136 EKLLQ
-141 VLEEELESDQRKV
+141 VLEEELENDQLKV
-154 NQVSEVEANEE
+154 SQVSEGEANEE

-170 PIFPKDESKE
+170 PIFPKKESKE
-180 KEKGIID
+180 KEPVNVD
-187 EQADILTHKSIF
+187 EQADIPIQKSIF
-199 EEENEVMGQLEV
+199 EEENEVMDQLDG

-218 ENEETAEVEV
+218 EETTKVEI

-252 SEEVEKNET
+252 GEEVEKNET

-292 ELYSKY
+292 ELYLKY

-332 NWHELAQEDLLATF
+332 NWHEIAQEDLLATF

-359 YATEQSSNWEKAKEE
+359 YATEQSSNWERAKEE

-386 VQKIKERYEK
+386 VQRIKERYEK

-418 ALSKEKENLLKERIK
+418 ALSKEKDNLLKERIR

-441 GLRTDKLRIS
+441 DLRTDKLKIS

-486 WKKEYEIHQQ
+486 WKKEYAIQQ
-496 ELKEQE
+496 KELKEQE
-502 EKQRKKEKER
+502 EKQRQKEKER
-512 EQLELKKREQDLAE
+512 EQLEIKKREQDLAE
-526 QKMALEKQRLE
+526 QQMAIEKQRLE

-565 THPQPAPLVTAV
+565 AQPQPVAPV
-577 QTPVDNQTNL
+577 QTPMNNQTNL
-587 TPSPQRSFNG
+587 TPSLQRSFNG

-669 NSKESDSSKA
+669 NSKESDSSKT

-686 TVQSNTSESSE
+686 TVQSNSSESSE

>member
-1 MATFYSFFYER
+1 
-12 RIFMFFTISGNAKLD
+12 
-27 KELIRKA
+27 
-34 TKKVGKRT
+34 
-42 SFLPKTIKYSVIE
+42 
-55 TEEQLHVLGQ
+55 
-65 VLEQENQSSVKLTL
+65 
-79 TLHDKEGKIEKAGTE
+79 
-94 YVFGP
+94 
-99 LDYQISEGFY
+99 
-109 PTLID
+109 D
-114 LIRLDIFKDTDETMS
+114 LIRLDVFKDTDETMS

-136 EKILQ
+136 EKLLQ

-154 NQVSEVEANEE
+154 NQVSEVEVNEE

-170 PIFPKDESKE
+170 PIFPKKESKE
-180 KEKGIID
+180 KETVYVD
-187 EQADILTHKSIF
+187 EQADIPTQKSIF
-199 EEENEVMGQLEV
+199 EEENDVMGQLEV

-218 ENEETAEVEV
+218 EDEETDEVEV
-228 DPVEANEEPTWT
+228 DPVEANEESTWT
-240 EGDSQEYIEPLI
+240 EGDFQEYIEPLI

-277 PEYEW
+277 PEHEW

-359 YATEQSSNWEKAKEE
+359 YATEQSSNWEKVKEE

-386 VQKIKERYEK
+386 VQKVKERYEK

-407 KINNFTQTNQE
+407 KINNFTKTNQE

-441 GLRTDKLRIS
+441 GLRTDKLKIS

-486 WKKEYEIHQQ
+486 WKKEYEIQQQ

-502 EKQRKKEKER
+502 EKQRQKEKER
-512 EQLELKKREQDLAE
+512 EQLEIRKREQDLAE
-526 QKMALEKQRLE
+526 QKMAIEKQRLE

-565 THPQPAPLVTAV
+565 AQPQPVAAV
-577 QTPVDNQTNL
+577 QTPVNNQANL

>member
-1 MATFYSFFYER
+1 MY
-12 RIFMFFTISGNAKLD
+12 FTIAGNTKTD
-27 KELIRKA
+27 KELIKKA
-34 TKKVGKRT
+34 TKEVGKRT

-55 TEEQLHVLGQ
+55 TEEQLHVLGK
-65 VLEQENQSSVKLTL
+65 VLEHESRSSVKLTL
-79 TLHDKEGKIEKAGTE
+79 TLHDTEGKIEKAGTE

-109 PTLID
+109 PTLMD
-114 LIRLDIFKDTDETMS
+114 LIRLDVFKETDETMS

-136 EKILQ
+136 EKLLQ

-154 NQVSEVEANEE
+154 NQGSEVEVNEE

-170 PIFPKDESKE
+170 PIFPKKESKE
-180 KEKGIID
+180 KETVYVD
-187 EQADILTHKSIF
+187 EQADIPTQKSIF
-199 EEENEVMGQLEV
+199 EEENDVMGQLEV

-218 ENEETAEVEV
+218 EDEETAEVEV
-228 DPVEANEEPTWT
+228 DPVEANEESTWT

-252 SEEVEKNET
+252 SEEVEKNEI

-277 PEYEW
+277 PEHEW

-402 SLCVE
+402 SLCVA

-441 GLRTDKLRIS
+441 GLRTDKLKIS

-486 WKKEYEIHQQ
+486 WKKEYEIQQQ

-502 EKQRKKEKER
+502 EKQRQKEKER

-526 QKMALEKQRLE
+526 QQMAIEKQRLN

-542 EAAARKERQ
+542 EAARKERQ

-565 THPQPAPLVTAV
+565 AQPQPTPSVAAV
-577 QTPVDNQTNL
+577 QTPMNNQTNL

-616 AFNHINQSS
+616 AFNHINQFS
-625 QADSVATTAS
+625 QADSVTTTAS

-669 NSKESDSSKA
+669 NSKESDPSKA

>member
-1 MATFYSFFYER
+1 MY
-12 RIFMFFTISGNAKLD
+12 FTIAGNTKTD
-27 KELIRKA
+27 KELIKKA
-34 TKKVGKRT
+34 TKEVGKRT

-55 TEEQLHVLGQ
+55 TEEQLHVLGK
-65 VLEQENQSSVKLTL
+65 VLEHESRSSVKLTL
-79 TLHDKEGKIEKAGTE
+79 TLHDTEGKIEKAGTE

-109 PTLID
+109 PTLMD
-114 LIRLDIFKDTDETMS
+114 LIRLDVFKETDETMS

-136 EKILQ
+136 EKLLQ

-154 NQVSEVEANEE
+154 NQGSEVEVNEE

-170 PIFPKDESKE
+170 PIFPKKESKE
-180 KEKGIID
+180 KETVYVD
-187 EQADILTHKSIF
+187 EQADIPTQKSIF
-199 EEENEVMGQLEV
+199 EEENDVMGQLEV

-218 ENEETAEVEV
+218 EDEETAEVEV
-228 DPVEANEEPTWT
+228 DPVEANEESIWT

-277 PEYEW
+277 PEHEW

-292 ELYSKY
+292 GLYSKY

-418 ALSKEKENLLKERIK
+418 ALSKEKENLLKERIR
-433 ERKEEFYR
+433 ERKEEFYQ
-441 GLRTDKLRIS
+441 GLRTDKLKIS

-472 HEQIQQELQVQIPK
+472 HEQIQQELQVQISK
-486 WKKEYEIHQQ
+486 WKKEYEIQQ
-496 ELKEQE
+496 RELKEQE
-502 EKQRKKEKER
+502 EKQRQKEKER
-512 EQLELKKREQDLAE
+512 EQLELKKREQDLSE
-526 QKMALEKQRLE
+526 QKMAIEKQRLE

-565 THPQPAPLVTAV
+565 AQPQPVAAV
-577 QTPVDNQTNL
+577 QTPVNNQANL

-625 QADSVATTAS
+625 QADSVATTTS

-669 NSKESDSSKA
+669 NSKESDPSKA

>member
-1 MATFYSFFYER
+1 MIA
-12 RIFMFFTISGNAKLD
+12 GNTKKD
-27 KELIRKA
+27 KELIKKA
-34 TKKVGKRT
+34 TKEVGKRT
-42 SFLPKTIKYSVIE
+42 SFLPKTMKYSVIE
-55 TEEQLHVLGQ
+55 TEEQLQVLGK
-65 VLEQENQSSVKLTL
+65 VLEQESQSSVKLTL
-79 TLHDKEGKIEKAGTE
+79 TLHDTEGKIEKAGTE

-109 PTLID
+109 PTLMD
-114 LIRLDIFKDTDETMS
+114 LIRLDMFKETDENMS

-136 EKILQ
+136 EKLLQ
-141 VLEEELESDQRKV
+141 VLEEELENDQRKV
-154 NQVSEVEANEE
+154 NPVSEVEVPEE

-170 PIFPKDESKE
+170 PIFPKKESKE
-180 KEKGIID
+180 KEPVNVD
-187 EQADILTHKSIF
+187 EKTDIPNQKMIF
-199 EEENEVMGQLEV
+199 EEENEVMDQLEV

-218 ENEETAEVEV
+218 EDEETSEVEV
-228 DPVEANEEPTWT
+228 DLVEANEEPTWT

-277 PEYEW
+277 PEHEW

-332 NWHELAQEDLLATF
+332 NWHEIAQEDLLATF

-359 YATEQSSNWEKAKEE
+359 YATEQSSNWERAKEE

-386 VQKIKERYEK
+386 VQRIKERYEK

-418 ALSKEKENLLKERIK
+418 ALSKEKDNLLKERIR

-441 GLRTDKLRIS
+441 DLRTDKLKIS

-486 WKKEYEIHQQ
+486 WKKEYAIQQ
-496 ELKEQE
+496 KELKEQE
-502 EKQRKKEKER
+502 EKQRQKEKER
-512 EQLELKKREQDLAE
+512 EQLEIKKREQDLAE
-526 QKMALEKQRLE
+526 QQMAIEKQRLE

-565 THPQPAPLVTAV
+565 AQPQPVAPV
-577 QTPVDNQTNL
+577 QTPMNNQTNL

-669 NSKESDSSKA
+669 NSKESDPSKA

>member
-1 MATFYSFFYER
+1 MY
-12 RIFMFFTISGNAKLD
+12 FTIAGNTKTD
-27 KELIRKA
+27 KELIKKA
-34 TKKVGKRT
+34 TKEVGKRT

-55 TEEQLHVLGQ
+55 TEEQLHVLGK
-65 VLEQENQSSVKLTL
+65 VLEHESRSSVKLTL
-79 TLHDKEGKIEKAGTE
+79 TLHDTEGKIEKAGTE

-109 PTLID
+109 PTLMD
-114 LIRLDIFKDTDETMS
+114 LIRLDVFKETDETMS

-136 EKILQ
+136 EKLLQ

-154 NQVSEVEANEE
+154 NQGSEVEVNEE

-170 PIFPKDESKE
+170 PIFPKKESKE
-180 KEKGIID
+180 KETVYVD
-187 EQADILTHKSIF
+187 EQADIPTQKSIF
-199 EEENEVMGQLEV
+199 EEENDVMGQLEV

-218 ENEETAEVEV
+218 EDEETAEVEV
-228 DPVEANEEPTWT
+228 DPVEANEESIWT

-282 MKEKNKLFLN
+282 MKEKNKLLLN

-418 ALSKEKENLLKERIK
+418 ALSKEKENLLKERIR
-433 ERKEEFYR
+433 ERKEEFYQ
-441 GLRTDKLRIS
+441 GLRTDKLKIS

-486 WKKEYEIHQQ
+486 WKKEYEIQQ
-496 ELKEQE
+496 RELKEQE
-502 EKQRKKEKER
+502 EKQRQKEKER

-526 QKMALEKQRLE
+526 QQMAIEKQRLN

-542 EAAARKERQ
+542 EAARKERQ

-565 THPQPAPLVTAV
+565 AQPQPVAAV
-577 QTPVDNQTNL
+577 QTPVNNQANL

-625 QADSVATTAS
+625 QADSVATTTS

-669 NSKESDSSKA
+669 NSKESDPSKA

>member
-1 MATFYSFFYER
+1 MY
-12 RIFMFFTISGNAKLD
+12 FTIAGNTKTD
-27 KELIRKA
+27 KELIKKA
-34 TKKVGKRT
+34 TKEVGKRT

-55 TEEQLHVLGQ
+55 TEEQLHVLGK
-65 VLEQENQSSVKLTL
+65 VLEHESRSSVKLTL
-79 TLHDKEGKIEKAGTE
+79 TLHDTEGKIEKAGTE

-109 PTLID
+109 PTLMD
-114 LIRLDIFKDTDETMS
+114 LIRLDVFKETDETMS

-136 EKILQ
+136 EKLLQ

-154 NQVSEVEANEE
+154 NQGSEVEVNEE

-170 PIFPKDESKE
+170 PIFPKKESKE
-180 KEKGIID
+180 KETVYVD
-187 EQADILTHKSIF
+187 EQADIPTQKSIF
-199 EEENEVMGQLEV
+199 EEENDVMGQLEV

-218 ENEETAEVEV
+218 EDEETAEVEV
-228 DPVEANEEPTWT
+228 DPVEANEESIWT

-277 PEYEW
+277 PEHEW

-292 ELYSKY
+292 GLYSKY

-418 ALSKEKENLLKERIK
+418 ALSKEKENLLKERIR
-433 ERKEEFYR
+433 ERKEEFYQ
-441 GLRTDKLRIS
+441 GLRTDKLKIS

-486 WKKEYEIHQQ
+486 WKKEYEIQQ
-496 ELKEQE
+496 RELKEQE
-502 EKQRKKEKER
+502 EKQRQKEKER

-526 QKMALEKQRLE
+526 QKMAIEKQRLE

-565 THPQPAPLVTAV
+565 AQPQPVAAV
-577 QTPVDNQTNL
+577 QTPVNNQANL

-625 QADSVATTAS
+625 QADSVATTTS

-669 NSKESDSSKA
+669 NSKESDPSKA
-679 KEGSSDS
+679 KEGSNDS

>member
-1 MATFYSFFYER
+1 MY
-12 RIFMFFTISGNAKLD
+12 FTIAGNTKTD
-27 KELIRKA
+27 KELIKKA
-34 TKKVGKRT
+34 TKEVGKRT

-55 TEEQLHVLGQ
+55 TEEQLHVLGK
-65 VLEQENQSSVKLTL
+65 VLEHESRSSVKLTL
-79 TLHDKEGKIEKAGTE
+79 TLHDTEGKIEKAGTE

-109 PTLID
+109 PTLMD
-114 LIRLDIFKDTDETMS
+114 LIRLDVFKETDETMS

-136 EKILQ
+136 EKLLQ

-154 NQVSEVEANEE
+154 NQVSEVEVNEE

-170 PIFPKDESKE
+170 PIFPKKESKE
-180 KEKGIID
+180 KETVYVD
-187 EQADILTHKSIF
+187 EQADIPTQKSIF
-199 EEENEVMGQLEV
+199 EKENDVMGQLEV

-218 ENEETAEVEV
+218 EDEETAEVEV
-228 DPVEANEEPTWT
+228 DPVEANEESTWT

-252 SEEVEKNET
+252 SEEVEKNEI

-277 PEYEW
+277 PEHEW

-402 SLCVE
+402 SLCVA

-441 GLRTDKLRIS
+441 GLRTDKLKIS

-486 WKKEYEIHQQ
+486 WKKEYEIQQQ

-502 EKQRKKEKER
+502 EKQRQKEKER

-526 QKMALEKQRLE
+526 QQMAIEKQRLN

-542 EAAARKERQ
+542 EAARKERQ

-565 THPQPAPLVTAV
+565 AQPQPTPSVAAV
-577 QTPVDNQTNL
+577 QTPMNNQTNL

-616 AFNHINQSS
+616 AFNHINQFS

-669 NSKESDSSKA
+669 NSKESDPSKA

>member
-1 MATFYSFFYER
+1 MY
-12 RIFMFFTISGNAKLD
+12 FTILGNTKKD
-27 KELIRKA
+27 KELIKKA
-34 TKKVGKRT
+34 TKEVGKRT
-42 SFLPKTIKYSVIE
+42 SFLPKTMKYSVIE
-55 TEEQLHVLGQ
+55 TEEQLHALGK
-65 VLEQENQSSVKLTL
+65 VLEQESQSSVKLTL
-79 TLHDKEGKIEKAGTE
+79 TLHDTEGKIEKAGTE

-109 PTLID
+109 PTLMD
-114 LIRLDIFKDTDETMS
+114 LIRLDVFKETDETMS

-136 EKILQ
+136 EKLLQ
-141 VLEEELESDQRKV
+141 VLEEELENDQRKV
-154 NQVSEVEANEE
+154 SQVSEVEVNEE

-170 PIFPKDESKE
+170 PIFPKKESKE
-180 KEKGIID
+180 KEPVNVA
-187 EQADILTHKSIF
+187 EQADIPTQKSIF
-199 EEENEVMGQLEV
+199 EEENEVMDQLDG
-211 DPFEETM
+211 DPFEETT
-218 ENEETAEVEV
+218 EETIEVEI

-277 PEYEW
+277 PEHEW

-359 YATEQSSNWEKAKEE
+359 YAAEQSSNWEKAKEE

-407 KINNFTQTNQE
+407 KINNFTKTNQE

-441 GLRTDKLRIS
+441 GLRTDKLKIS

-463 TTTEVLMEK
+463 TTTEVLTER
-472 HEQIQQELQVQIPK
+472 HEQIQQELQAQIPK
-486 WKKEYEIHQQ
+486 WKKEYETQQQ

-502 EKQRKKEKER
+502 EKQRQEEKER
-512 EQLELKKREQDLAE
+512 EQLELKKREQHLAE
-526 QKMALEKQRLE
+526 QKVAIEKQRLE

-565 THPQPAPLVTAV
+565 AQPQPVAAV
-577 QTPVDNQTNL
+577 QTPVNNQANL
-587 TPSPQRSFNG
+587 APSPQRSFNG

-625 QADSVATTAS
+625 QADSVATTTS

-669 NSKESDSSKA
+669 NSKESDSSKT

-686 TVQSNTSESSE
+686 TVQSNSSESSE

>member
-1 MATFYSFFYER
+1 MY
-12 RIFMFFTISGNAKLD
+12 FTIAGNTKTD
-27 KELIRKA
+27 KELIKKA
-34 TKKVGKRT
+34 TKEVGKRT

-55 TEEQLHVLGQ
+55 TEEQLHVLGK
-65 VLEQENQSSVKLTL
+65 VLEHEGRSSVKLTL
-79 TLHDKEGKIEKAGTE
+79 TLHDTEGKIEKAGTE

-109 PTLID
+109 STLMD
-114 LIRLDIFKDTDETMS
+114 LIRLDVFKETDETMS

-136 EKILQ
+136 EKLLQ

-154 NQVSEVEANEE
+154 NQGSEVEVNEE

-170 PIFPKDESKE
+170 PIFPKKESKE
-180 KEKGIID
+180 KETVYVD
-187 EQADILTHKSIF
+187 EQADIPTQKSIF
-199 EEENEVMGQLEV
+199 EEENDVMGQLEV

-218 ENEETAEVEV
+218 EDEETAEVEV
-228 DPVEANEEPTWT
+228 DPVEANEESTWT

-252 SEEVEKNET
+252 SEEVEKNEI

-277 PEYEW
+277 PEHEW

-374 LNKEEQRVIEEE
+374 LNKEEQRVIEE

-402 SLCVE
+402 SLCVA

-441 GLRTDKLRIS
+441 GMRTDKLKIS

-463 TTTEVLMEK
+463 ITSEALMEK

-486 WKKEYEIHQQ
+486 WKKEYKIYQQ

-502 EKQRKKEKER
+502 EKQRQKEKER
-512 EQLELKKREQDLAE
+512 EQLELKKRKQDLAE
-526 QKMALEKQRLE
+526 QQMAIEKQRLE

-565 THPQPAPLVTAV
+565 AQPQPTPSVAAV
-577 QTPVDNQTNL
+577 QTPVNNQANL

-660 QSTTESSME
+660 QSTTKSSME
-669 NSKESDSSKA
+669 NSKESDSSKT

-686 TVQSNTSESSE
+686 TIQSNTSESSE